1 MSQPIMPSIA
11 RLKRLKK
18 KRDIIVVVVVNL
30 ILGYNDHYIYFEE
43 VITYIPLLSKHHF

>member
-1 MSQPIMPSIA
+1 MSQLIMPSIA

-18 KRDIIVVVVVNL
+18 KDIIVAVVVNL
-30 ILGYNDHYIYFEE
+30 IFCYNDYYIYFEE